1 MKLVQI
7 RKLLLEGGNAAE
19 KLIPQLQPSSDKPLT
34 YTKISQKDLGTV
46 FDTTVVEIL
55 DVLKKNKLISPSYQP
70 KYSLGSTRLAADI
83 AGKPVSRLAHEDPST
98 VAKATM
104 AKQDFGDLD
113 IDIELLPEKTMKD
126 VVSVISKIDPSR
138 MAVKDAG
145 KEANVAAKV
154 GDKVIQI
161 DIVDVAVNRQNW
173 EFDQSSSYA
182 DTAENIKGFTHKLFI
197 ACIVQTLP
205 FDQEDKFKLAEI
217 IKNHQEIQKWTSKGY
232 RLVNMGRFLLG
243 PKGLRV
249 VVDMEKD
256 GVKGRKTLDLEDKQ
270 RVTSEDLDKLAQVI
284 LQDDSVTKED
294 MFSAVKMAQ
303 FMKQK
308 HPDRTQSIWNM
319 LVDKTKFA
327 IVDGRIGEK
336 EATNVFQVLGTQLGV
351 PPADIQKA
359 IKG

>member
-46 FDTTVVEIL
+46 FDTTVAEIL
-55 DVLKKNKLISPSYQP
+55 DVLKKNKLISPKYQP

-83 AGKPVSRLAHEDPST
+83 AGKPVSRLSHEDPSI

-113 IDIELLPEKTMKD
+113 IDIELLPNKTMKD
-126 VVSVISKIDPSR
+126 VVAVLSKMDPTR
-138 MAVKDAG
+138 IAVKDAG
-145 KEANVAAKV
+145 KEANIAAKI

-161 DIVDVAVNRQNW
+161 DVVDVAGNRQNW

-182 DTAENIKGFTHKLFI
+182 DTAENVKGFTHKVFL

-205 FDQEDKFKLAEI
+205 FDQDDKLKLAEI
-217 IKNHQEIQKWTSKGY
+217 IKNHPEIQKWTSKGY

-243 PKGLRV
+243 PKGLRI

-270 RVTSEDLDKLAQVI
+270 RVSSEDLDKLAQVI
-284 LQDDSVTKED
+284 LQDNSVKKED
-294 MFSAVKMAQ
+294 MFSAVRMAQ
-303 FMKQK
+303 FMKNK
-308 HPDRTQSIWNM
+308 HPDRVQPIWNM
-319 LVDKTKFA
+319 FVEKTKFA
-327 IVDGRIGEK
+327 ITDGRISEK
-336 EATNVFQVLGTQLGV
+336 DAANAFQVLGTQLGV
-351 PPADIQKA
+351 PSADIQKA
-359 IKG
+359 IRG

>member
-7 RKLLLEGGNAAE
+7 RKVLLEGGNAAE

-55 DVLKKNKLISPSYQP
+55 DVLKKNKLISPKYQP

-83 AGKPVSRLAHEDPST
+83 AGKPVARLSHEDPST

-113 IDIELLPEKTMKD
+113 IDIELLPNKTMKD
-126 VVSVISKIDPSR
+126 VVAVLSKMDPAR
-138 MAVKDAG
+138 IAVKDAG
-145 KEANVAAKV
+145 VEANVAAKI

-161 DIVDVAVNRQNW
+161 DVVNVGSDRQNW
-173 EFDQSSSYA
+173 EFNQSSSYA
-182 DTAENIKGFTHKLFI
+182 DTAENVKGFTHKVFL

-205 FDQEDKFKLAEI
+205 FDQDDKLKLAEI
-217 IKNHQEIQKWTSKGY
+217 INNHPEIQKWTSKGY

-243 PKGLRV
+243 PKGLRI

-270 RVTSEDLDKLAQVI
+270 RVSSEDLDKLAQVV
-284 LQDDSVTKED
+284 LQDDSVKKED
-294 MFSAVKMAQ
+294 MFSAVKMSQ
-303 FMKQK
+303 FMKQR
-308 HPDRTQSIWNM
+308 HPDRVKAIWNM
-319 LVDKTKFA
+319 FVEKTKFA
-327 IVDGRIGEK
+327 ITDGRIGEK
-336 EATNVFQVLGTQLGV
+336 EAANAFQVLGTQLGV